1 MQTNDIVLNEL
12 LLERKRLTDLIG
24 ELNTELKV
32 IQKLIDRRTSPD
44 SENSTQSYIDKNA
57 LKPMQAIE
65 KLFKDYPAKP
75 FLPSEIK
82 TELGRL
88 RKQGMLITQ
97 SKNLLNVVHSSLKTL
112 IKKGV
117 IVKNDSLNPPRYKI
131 KRAD

>member
-1 MQTNDIVLNEL
+1 MQINDIVLNEL

-32 IQKLIDRRTSPD
+32 IQRLIDRRTSPD
-44 SENSTQSYIDKNA
+44 LDNSTQSYIDKNA
-57 LKPMQAIE
+57 LKPLQAIE
-65 KLFKDYPAKP
+65 RLFKDYPEKP